1 MQFKRFWGMYCL
13 GLILFI
19 ILVLIFRNLKVDA
32 YDPQSELYPRTHEVD
47 CIELTYQEAQELMQ
61 IAQAEAGN
69 QGTDGIW
76 LVCSVIV
83 NRTRDTSGIWPNDMH
98 SVIFQPGQFYTKGMK
113 ADLSPEAHE
122 ALARIE
128 KGDVAPQIIAFE
140 KSNNTSLEKYFSS
153 AFDYRDHTFY
163 TLKK

>member
-1 MQFKRFWGMYCL
+1 MQFKKFWGMYCL

-19 ILVLIFRNLKVDA
+19 ILVLIFKNLKVDA

-47 CIELTYQEAQELMQ
+47 CIELTLEDAQLLMRIADAESHNQGADGEWLVMSVVLNRVDSPEFPDNIHDVVYQEY
-61 IAQAEAGN
+61 
-69 QGTDGIW
+69 
-76 LVCSVIV
+76 
-83 NRTRDTSGIWPNDMH
+83 
-98 SVIFQPGQFYTKGMK
+98 QFYTKGMK
-113 ADLSPEAHE
+113 SEISPEAHE

-128 KGDVAPQIIAFE
+128 KGDVAPQIIGFE
-140 KSNNTSLEKYFSS
+140 KSTSKFLEKYFCS